1 MIDINP
7 KTKKTTFSLDLLEA
21 KKVFLVGDFNKWDHK
36 KNPMKK
42 IKGVWKLSLAL
53 KPGEYKFKYLVDDKW
68 LNDPVAHKYVP
79 SPFGGND
86 SIVVVPADFIYK
98 KK

>member
-42 IKGVWKLSLAL
+42 IKDVLEALFGSKARGV
-53 KPGEYKFKYLVDDKW
+53 
-68 LNDPVAHKYVP
+68 
-79 SPFGGND
+79 
-86 SIVVVPADFIYK
+86 
-98 KK
+98 